1 MQQSAANLHQMDL
14 VGVIVP
20 IMVHSQQSTLNTQS
34 QNQGQKVTRTL
45 EVRLFEI
52 KNKRTKQTKRLIYS
66 WMK

>member
-45 EVRLFEI
+45 EVKLFEI
-52 KNKRTKQTKRLIYS
+52 KCK
-66 WMK
+66 